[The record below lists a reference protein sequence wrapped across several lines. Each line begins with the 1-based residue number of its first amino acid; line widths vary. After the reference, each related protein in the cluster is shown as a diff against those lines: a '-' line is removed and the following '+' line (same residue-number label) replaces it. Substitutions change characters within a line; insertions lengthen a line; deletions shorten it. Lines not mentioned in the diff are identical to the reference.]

1 MPRKGYRSLV
11 IPEELYLRIKK
22 HVDASEGR
30 YVSISEV
37 VREAVWK
44 FLNASVKELAN

>member
-1 MPRKGYRSLV
+1 MM

-22 HVDASEGR
+22 HVEDSEGR
-30 YVSISEV
+30 YVTISEV

-44 FLNASVKELAN
+44 FLKRSFG